1 MDYFIRVRK
10 LSMFENISHYKIKA
24 GTELNFG
31 LVFAAVF
38 VIISLYPLW
47 FGKNIH
53 LWACI
58 IAFIFFFFAIF
69 LPKALILANKLW
81 FKLGSFLGAIVSPI
95 IMGVIFFL
103 TVTPTGMIMRLLGK
117 DILNQ
122 KIKKTIKSYWIKK
135 IKTVS
140 SMKNQF

>member
-1 MDYFIRVRK
+1 
-10 LSMFENISHYKIKA
+10 MFENISHFKIKA
-24 GTELNFG
+24 GTERNFG

-38 VIISLYPLW
+38 LIISLYPLW

-69 LPKALILANKLW
+69 LPKALIVPNKLW

-95 IMGVIFFL
+95 IMGMIFF
-103 TVTPTGMIMRLLGK
+103 
-117 DILNQ
+117 
-122 KIKKTIKSYWIKK
+122 
-135 IKTVS
+135 
-140 SMKNQF
+140 

>member
-1 MDYFIRVRK
+1 
-10 LSMFENISHYKIKA
+10 MFENKSHYKIKA
-24 GTELNFG
+24 GTERGFG
-31 LVFAAVF
+31 LIFSAVF
-38 VIISLYPLW
+38 VIIGLYPVLQ
-47 FGKNIH
+47 GQDIR
-53 LWACI
+53 LWAFI

-69 LPKALILANKLW
+69 LPKVLILPNKLW

-95 IMGVIFFL
+95 IMGMIFFL

-122 KIKKTIKSYWIKK
+122 RMKKSIKSFWIKRK
-135 IKTVS
+135 ENLG

>member
-1 MDYFIRVRK
+1 
-10 LSMFENISHYKIKA
+10 MFENISHYKIKS
-24 GTELNFG
+24 GTERNFG

-58 IAFIFFFFAIF
+58 LAFIFLFFSIF
-69 LPKALILANKLW
+69 LPKALFLPNRLW
-81 FKLGSFLGAIVSPI
+81 LKLGLFLGNIISPI
-95 IMGVIFFL
+95 IMGMIFFI

-122 KIKKTIKSYWIKK
+122 KMKKTNNSYWINKT
-135 IKTVS
+135 KTVS
-140 SMKNQF
+140 LMKNQF

>member
-1 MDYFIRVRK
+1 
-10 LSMFENISHYKIKA
+10 MFENISHHKIKS
-24 GTELNFG
+24 GTERNFG
-31 LVFAAVF
+31 LAFAAVF
-38 VIISLYPLW
+38 LIISLYPLW
-47 FGKNIH
+47 FGKNMH

-69 LPKALILANKLW
+69 LPKVLILPNKLW
-81 FKLGSFLGAIVSPI
+81 YKLGLFLGAIISPL
-95 IMGVIFFL
+95 IMGMIFFL
-103 TVTPTGMIMRLLGK
+103 TVTPTGVIMRLFGK

-122 KIKKTIKSYWIKK
+122 KMKKSIKSHWINK

>member
-1 MDYFIRVRK
+1 
-10 LSMFENISHYKIKA
+10 MFENISHHKIKPS
-24 GTELNFG
+24 TERNFG

-38 VIISLYPLW
+38 IIISLYPLW
-47 FGKNIH
+47 FGKNMH

-58 IAFIFFFFAIF
+58 MAFIFFFFAIF
-69 LPKALILANKLW
+69 LPKALILPNKLW

-95 IMGVIFFL
+95 IMGMIFFL

-122 KIKKTIKSYWIKK
+122 KINKTIKSYWIKRK
-135 IKTVS
+135 ENLT

>member
-1 MDYFIRVRK
+1 MY
-10 LSMFENISHYKIKA
+10 ENISHYKIKA
-24 GTELNFG
+24 GTERNFG

-69 LPKALILANKLW
+69 LPKVLILPNRLW

-95 IMGVIFFL
+95 IMGMIFFL

-122 KIKKTIKSYWIKK
+122 RMKKKNKSYWIKRK
-135 IKTVS
+135 ENLG

>member
-1 MDYFIRVRK
+1 
-10 LSMFENISHYKIKA
+10 MFENISHHKIKPS
-24 GTELNFG
+24 TERNFG
-31 LVFAAVF
+31 LVFATVF
-38 VIISLYPLW
+38 IIISLYPLW

-69 LPKALILANKLW
+69 LPKTLIVPNKLW
-81 FKLGSFLGAIVSPI
+81 FKLGSFLGAIVSPV
-95 IMGVIFFL
+95 IMGLIFFL
-103 TVTPTGMIMRLLGK
+103 TVAPTGMIMRLLGK
-117 DILNQ
+117 DILKQNID
-122 KIKKTIKSYWIKK
+122 KRIDSYWIKK

>member
-1 MDYFIRVRK
+1 
-10 LSMFENISHYKIKA
+10 MFENISHQKIKA
-24 GTELNFG
+24 GTERNFG

-38 VIISLYPLW
+38 IIISLYPLW

-69 LPKALILANKLW
+69 LPKVLILPNKLW

-95 IMGVIFFL
+95 IMGMIFFL

-122 KIKKTIKSYWIKK
+122 KINKTIKSYWIKRK
-135 IKTVS
+135 ENLT

>member
-1 MDYFIRVRK
+1 M
-10 LSMFENISHYKIKA
+10 SENISHYKIKA
-24 GTELNFG
+24 GTERNFG

-38 VIISLYPLW
+38 LIISLYPLW

-58 IAFIFFFFAIF
+58 IAFIFFFFTIF
-69 LPKALILANKLW
+69 LPKALILPNKLW
-81 FKLGSFLGAIVSPI
+81 FKLGLFLGAIVSPI
-95 IMGVIFFL
+95 ILGMIFFL

-122 KIKKTIKSYWIKK
+122 KIKKTVKSYWIQK
-135 IKTVS
+135 INFS
-140 SMKNQF
+140 DSMKNQF

>member
-1 MDYFIRVRK
+1 M
-10 LSMFENISHYKIKA
+10 SENISHYKIKA
-24 GTELNFG
+24 GTERNFG
-31 LVFAAVF
+31 FVFAAIF
-38 VIISLYPLW
+38 AIIGLFPLW
-47 FGKNIH
+47 YGENIR

-58 IAFIFFFFAIF
+58 ITLIFLFFGIF
-69 LPKALILANKLW
+69 LPKVLILPNKLW

-95 IMGVIFFL
+95 IMGMIFFL

-122 KIKKTIKSYWIKK
+122 KINKTIKSYWIKRK
-135 IKTVS
+135 ENLT

>member
-1 MDYFIRVRK
+1 
-10 LSMFENISHYKIKA
+10 MFENISHHKIKS
-24 GTELNFG
+24 GTERNFG

-47 FGKNIH
+47 FGKNMH

-58 IAFIFFFFAIF
+58 IAFIFLFFAIF
-69 LPKALILANKLW
+69 LPKALILPNKLW
-81 FKLGSFLGAIVSPI
+81 FKFGSFLGAIVSPI
-95 IMGVIFFL
+95 IMGMIFFL

-122 KIKKTIKSYWIKK
+122 KMKKSVQSYWIKRK
-135 IKTVS
+135 ENLS

>member
-1 MDYFIRVRK
+1 
-10 LSMFENISHYKIKA
+10 MFKNISHYKIKA
-24 GTELNFG
+24 GTERGFG

-38 VIISLYPLW
+38 LIISLYPLW

-58 IAFIFFFFAIF
+58 IAFIFLFLGIF
-69 LPKALILANKLW
+69 LPKVLILPNKLW
-81 FKLGSFLGAIVSPI
+81 FKLGSFLGAIISPI
-95 IMGVIFFL
+95 IMGMIFFL

-122 KIKKTIKSYWIKK
+122 KMNKTIKSYWIKK

-140 SMKNQF
+140 AMKNQF

>member
-1 MDYFIRVRK
+1 MSILDQSYF
-10 LSMFENISHYKIKA
+10 KIKT
-24 GTELNFG
+24 GNERSFG
-31 LVFAAVF
+31 LVFAAIF
-38 VIISLYPLW
+38 TIIGLHPLW
-47 FGKNIH
+47 FEKNTH

-69 LPKALILANKLW
+69 LPKVLILPNKLW

-95 IMGVIFFL
+95 ILGMIFFL

-117 DILNQ
+117 DILKQ
-122 KIKKTIKSYWIKK
+122 KINKTIKSYWIKK

-140 SMKNQF
+140 LMKNQF

>member
-1 MDYFIRVRK
+1 M
-10 LSMFENISHYKIKA
+10 SENISHHKIKA
-24 GTELNFG
+24 GTERNFG

-38 VIISLYPLW
+38 LIISLYPLW
-47 FGKNIH
+47 FGKNMH

-69 LPKALILANKLW
+69 LPKALILPNKLW
-81 FKLGSFLGAIVSPI
+81 FKLGSFLGAIISPL
-95 IMGVIFFL
+95 IMGMIFFL
-103 TVTPTGMIMRLLGK
+103 TVTPTGVIMRLFGK

-122 KIKKTIKSYWIKK
+122 KMKKSIKSHWINK